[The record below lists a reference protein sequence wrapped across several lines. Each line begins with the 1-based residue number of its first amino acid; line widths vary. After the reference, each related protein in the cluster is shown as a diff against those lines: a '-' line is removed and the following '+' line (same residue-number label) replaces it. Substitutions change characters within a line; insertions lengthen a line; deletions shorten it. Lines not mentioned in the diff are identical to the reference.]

1 MTRQP
6 VWQPYCNNSQ
16 LEPLQEDMR
25 FTWLVFLYKT
35 LNEQVAVPPDKLDL
49 IVNADQSEEL

>member
-1 MTRQP
+1 
-6 VWQPYCNNSQ
+6 
-16 LEPLQEDMR
+16 MR